1 MSSHTIQFE
10 GVLSPDQRTQ
20 PTSEY
25 LAEVS
30 DLTGTPVTDLSG
42 TVVANPDGSYS
53 FTASTREGVP
63 AVEVSDVAI
72 ASINEG
78 LSSTF
83 EAAALPA
90 VKQSTGAAA
99 APSTACCGA
108 S

>member
-1 MSSHTIQFE
+1 VSSHTVQFE
-10 GVLSPDQRTQ
+10 GVLSPEQQTQ
-20 PTSEY
+20 ATSEY
-25 LAEVS
+25 LAAVS
-30 DLTGTPVTDLSG
+30 GLTGTPVADLSG
-42 TVVANPDGSYS
+42 TVVANPDGSYT

-63 AVEVSDVAI
+63 AVQVSDAAI

-78 LSSTF
+78 LPSTF

-90 VKQSTGAAA
+90 VTQSIGAAA